1 MVMDVIFPA
10 LMSSPA
16 HTMRDMR
23 DLSAGIAQS
32 LEQLYDEL
40 VSFDARK
47 LGMEFELPFFIFQ
60 GDTDAVTPTAK
71 AKEYFD
77 EVRAPHKR
85 FILIRH
91 CGHLAAFS
99 RPEQFLEELVQ
110 HVRPLARST

>member
-1 MVMDVIFPA
+1 
-10 LMSSPA
+10 MSSPA

-47 LGMEFELPFFIFQ
+47 LGMEFALPFFVFQ

-71 AKEYFD
+71 AKE
-77 EVRAPHKR
+77 
-85 FILIRH
+85 
-91 CGHLAAFS
+91 
-99 RPEQFLEELVQ
+99 QFLNELVQ
-110 HVRPLARST
+110 HVRPFARSCPDEPLVLC